1 MDEMEKNIWTP
12 YPEGLSGY
20 IQPYLYPEPIT
31 PTYPMLI
38 QHPDAIA
45 VNQPGGCGWCKD
57 MQ

>member
-45 VNQPGGCGWCKD
+45 VNQPGGCG
-57 MQ
+57 